1 MSGVLD
7 QAGRRLSTIT
17 VDQAISGGS
26 NVLIAVLAARI
37 LGVESFGLFGIVFLV
52 TITAQGAIRALVCEP
67 LLVRPAEA
75 EERPGE
81 VVGTALML
89 GAAMGLLVVMTG
101 VGAWQ
106 WDQRLGDALFV
117 VGILL
122 PLLSLQDVGRYLG
135 FAIHRPKLA
144 LRLDL
149 LWLVLLLAA
158 AVVVIWL
165 DVRTLAWFIA
175 AWAGSGSL
183 AGLLVFWQHRGDRL
197 RYGRAWLRESWMFS
211 WRYLLSFIFN
221 QGGVLVATVAHTAIA
236 GARELAGV
244 RGAMLLLS
252 VAMTIQIGGGSA
264 GVADISR
271 LEDRLLVRSRA
282 GRIAMI
288 TVAAASLNGAVL
300 LLMPD
305 SGGRA
310 VLGDSWA
317 AAEPLLVPVIIQVAL
332 QGVLLG
338 ARVGLLGT
346 RAVRTTLVV
355 DLATTPM
362 LVGVSTFGAF
372 VGGGTGYCWGV
383 VIALGIAASVW
394 WLLLLRKLSTSDA
407 RLSITSTKPITQG
420 ERQ

>member
-1 MSGVLD
+1 MSEVLD

-67 LLVRPAEA
+67 LLVRPTEA

-89 GAAMGLLVVMTG
+89 GTGMGFVVVLAG
-101 VGAWQ
+101 AGAWQ

-117 VGILL
+117 VGLLL

-135 FAIHRPKLA
+135 FAIHRPMLA
-144 LRLDL
+144 LRLDV

-158 AVVVIWL
+158 AVVVILL
-165 DVRTLAWFIA
+165 DVRTLSGFIA
-175 AWAGSGSL
+175 AWAGSGAL
-183 AGLLVFWQHRGDRL
+183 AGLLVFWQHRGDRV
-197 RYGRAWLRESWMFS
+197 RYGQAWLRESWMFS
-211 WRYLLSFIFN
+211 WRYLLSFAFN
-221 QGGVLVATVAHTAIA
+221 QGGVLAATIALTAIA

-244 RGAMLLLS
+244 RGALLLMS

-264 GVADISR
+264 GVSDISR
-271 LEDRLLVRSRA
+271 LEDRVLVRSRA
-282 GRIAMI
+282 RRIAMI
-288 TVAAASLNGAVL
+288 TAVAALLNGAIL
-300 LLMPD
+300 LALPD
-305 SGGRA
+305 SAGRA

-317 AAEPLLVPVIIQVAL
+317 PAEPLLLPVVIQVAL
-332 QGVLLG
+332 QGTLLG

-346 RAVRTTLVV
+346 RSVRRTLAM
-355 DLATTPM
+355 DLVQTPL
-362 LVGVSTFGAF
+362 LVGFSV
-372 VGGGTGYCWGV
+372 VGSVVAGGPGYCWGV
-383 VIALGIAASVW
+383 VIALVMTTTGW
-394 WLLLLRKLSTSDA
+394 WLLLLLKLGQPDDSLDNT
-407 RLSITSTKPITQG
+407 PITQG